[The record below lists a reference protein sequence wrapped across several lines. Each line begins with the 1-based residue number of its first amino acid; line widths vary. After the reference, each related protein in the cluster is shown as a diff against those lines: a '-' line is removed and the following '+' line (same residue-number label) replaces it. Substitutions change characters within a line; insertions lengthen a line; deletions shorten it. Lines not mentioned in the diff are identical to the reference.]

1 MTISCCLH
9 IEEPTE
15 ELFIPV
21 I

>member
-15 ELFIPV
+15 ELFIP
-21 I
+21 II